1 MSVIFLK
8 RKLYLYQWVSL
19 LVVMAG
25 VFLVGLSGYL
35 IEKNENILA
44 ASGTTLAPLS
54 SDTEKKPTAKVILG
68 ICMVLAAQCLS
79 VIYHYLVLIDLRL
92 LSTASQF
99 VVEEK
104 IMSLYSFTPMTGVAL
119 EGLFGSISVFVLFPI
134 FFKLKSRFE
143 FFDVARGWEQVTE
156 HGAVMWA
163 VLASAASIGFANYF
177 GMSLTRHSGATTRS
191 LADTCRTLVVWIVSL
206 GLGWEKLAIPGSL
219 LQMIGFAGLVY
230 GTVSLD
236 CIFRRAHHDQN
247 TVPLQWHRQSA
258 RIPQTSRNGG
268 NR

>member
-134 FFKLKSRFE
+134 FFKLRSRFE
-143 FFDVARGWEQVTE
+143 FFDVARVRLKQVVHE
-156 HGAVMWA
+156 
-163 VLASAASIGFANYF
+163 
-177 GMSLTRHSGATTRS
+177 
-191 LADTCRTLVVWIVSL
+191 
-206 GLGWEKLAIPGSL
+206 
-219 LQMIGFAGLVY
+219 LQ
-230 GTVSLD
+230 T
-236 CIFRRAHHDQN
+236 
-247 TVPLQWHRQSA
+247 
-258 RIPQTSRNGG
+258 
-268 NR
+268 